1 MVVELSLPNFLQQE
15 QLKTG
20 FFFSIPLDFSDKGE
34 FVTKG
39 YLGLILKR
47 LEWANLLNCANLSF
61 SVQGAG
67 ATQENT
73 SSFQK
78 FPHFNIYITTT
89 LSLSSLMPLYVRDFQ
104 PVNSPKELLHPH
116 LTSPSSPP

>member
-61 SVQGAG
+61 PVQGGRGYAG
-67 ATQENT
+67 
-73 SSFQK
+73 K
-78 FPHFNIYITTT
+78 HF
-89 LSLSSLMPLYVRDFQ
+89 
-104 PVNSPKELLHPH
+104 
-116 LTSPSSPP
+116 